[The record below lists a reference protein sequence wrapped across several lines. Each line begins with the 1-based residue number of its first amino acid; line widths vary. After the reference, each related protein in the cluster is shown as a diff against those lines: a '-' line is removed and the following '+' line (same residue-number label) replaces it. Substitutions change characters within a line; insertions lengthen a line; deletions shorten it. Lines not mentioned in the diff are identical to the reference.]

1 MANGEWFPPPCY
13 SPFATRHS
21 PIRDSDGM
29 DFDLTEEQ
37 RLLKDSVERLVA
49 DRYDFESRKR
59 HQAEPDGFSRELW
72 AQYAELGL
80 LGLPFSEEQGGFG
93 GGAVETTIVMEALG
107 RALALEP
114 YLATVVLG
122 GGFLRHGGSAGQQPE
137 LIPQIA
143 AGELTLAFAHTE
155 RQSRFDLFDI
165 ETRARRDG
173 SGFVLEGDKGVV
185 LHGDSAEKLIVTA
198 RTAGG
203 RRDRSGIGLFLVDAK
218 SPGVSRRGYPTQDGL
233 RAAEISLGSVRVGP
247 DAVIGDPENGLRLIE
262 RVVDEAMAALC
273 AEAIGCMGEMHAAT
287 VEYLK
292 TRRQFGVAIGAFQA
306 LQHRAVDMFV
316 ALEQARSMA
325 MFATMMAASEDAAE
339 RRKAVAAAKVQIGR
353 SARFV
358 GQQAIQ
364 LHGGVGMTM
373 EFKVGHHFKRATMI
387 DLSFGDADHHLA
399 ALAEEGGGLAA

>member
-1 MANGEWFPPPCY
+1 VISA
-13 SPFATRHS
+13 FA
-21 PIRDSDGM
+21 DSFLHVHISENDRGVPGTGQVRWDETFRALRQVNYDGW
-29 DFDLTEEQ
+29 LT
-37 RLLKDSVERLVA
+37 
-49 DRYDFESRKR
+49 
-59 HQAEPDGFSRELW
+59 
-72 AQYAELGL
+72 
-80 LGLPFSEEQGGFG
+80 
-93 GGAVETTIVMEALG
+93 IEAFG

-114 YLATVVLG
+114 YLETVVLG
-122 GGFLRHGGSAGQQPE
+122 GGFLRHGGNEAQASE
-137 LIPQIA
+137 LIPRIA

-155 RQSRFDLFDI
+155 RQSRFDLFDV

-173 SGFVLEGDKGVV
+173 TGFVLEGDKGVV
-185 LHGDSAEKLIVTA
+185 LHGDSADKLIVTA

-203 RRDRSGIGLFLVDAK
+203 RRDRSGIGLFLVDARA
-218 SPGVSRRGYPTQDGL
+218 PGVSRRGYPTQDGL
-233 RAAEISLGSVRVGP
+233 RAAEVSLASVRVGP
-247 DAVIGDPENGLRLIE
+247 EAVIGDPENGLPLIE
-262 RVVDEAMAALC
+262 RIVDEAMAALS
-273 AEAIGCMGEMHAAT
+273 AEAIGCMGEMHALT

-373 EFKVGHHFKRATMI
+373 EFKVGHYFKRVTMI
-387 DLSFGDADHHLA
+387 DTLFGDADHHLA
-399 ALAEEGGGLAA
+399 KVAEAGGLVT